1 MLCLKLTFE
10 RTSTY
15 LFVSPLRTHAWDA
28 ILSQELPIRSPD
40 RFRVRKPRRNRRCRL
55 PWAFFVSYRIS
66 SEIQHA
72 VEAAARDGPEVSV
85 TALQGSFQ
93 GRL

>member
-1 MLCLKLTFE
+1 MQFFYK
-10 RTSTY
+10 
-15 LFVSPLRTHAWDA
+15 
-28 ILSQELPIRSPD
+28 SQYSPD
-40 RFRVRKPRRNRRCRL
+40 RFRVRKTRRRKDVGFHEL
-55 PWAFFVSYRIS
+55 SPYRIS
-66 SEIQHA
+66 CEIQP